1 MQIPGPHPRPRVRVW
16 GTKPAVVHLPIQ
28 VMGTESAC
36 LPVTFCEPLCEALS
50 VLTLFLC
57 YYCGGGWMHVSGP
70 VAFHSQWGPT
80 GREESRT
87 ERWRGISS
95 SNKYWVG
102 MGPLGRHG
110 GCGRGGR
117 CC

>member
-1 MQIPGPHPRPRVRVW
+1 
-16 GTKPAVVHLPIQ
+16 
-28 VMGTESAC
+28 
-36 LPVTFCEPLCEALS
+36 
-50 VLTLFLC
+50 
-57 YYCGGGWMHVSGP
+57 MHVSGP